1 MNPYTKLLVI
11 RLFFCSKNHRE
22 GKTSTTK
29 PAHSEEKQFGL
40 SWGYTCSPVWW
51 KNTESRGTI
60 CREPCKVLAH
70 VPTRRP
76 AGPAQAPMGPPR
88 RAVPL
93 PCHSTDK
100 SSRGWAWWWAGL
112 TLVPL
117 LSSCPGASLISDWPK
132 REKGNE
138 KKRAH
143 GEQKQ
148 AKVSERRR
156 EADILCSSAPKQQA
170 FGQNQAH
177 LTPEH

>member
-1 MNPYTKLLVI
+1 MSPYTKLLVI
-11 RLFFCSKNHRE
+11 RPCFCSKNHRE

-29 PAHSEEKQFGL
+29 PVHSEEKQFGL
-40 SWGYTCSPVWW
+40 SWGYTCSPCSVEKHW
-51 KNTESRGTI
+51 
-60 CREPCKVLAH
+60 EPGNHLSH

-76 AGPAQAPMGPPR
+76 AGPAQAPTGPPR

-93 PCHSTDK
+93 PCHSTDR

-112 TLVPL
+112 TPAPP
-117 LSSCPGASLISDWPK
+117 LSSCPGASSISDWPE

-148 AKVSERRR
+148 AKVSERWR
-156 EADILCSSAPKQQA
+156 EADILCNSAPKQQA